1 MQQISEIEEWDAIL
15 LQELSFHDEALQ
27 LDELEASLGGHKLV
41 TNSECPWDTA
51 IVIHRRWMGYV
62 RWFSTSPHSVWVG
75 IRADEEFTFC
85 SAHLPSWVSDE
96 CFEQAVEEVLEIGKS
111 KASGSIF
118 VGIDANCNIDDN
130 GDQRGLL
137 VRELCALHNLL
148 PLFQRFWTL
157 AWQSPTGVTWK
168 KKVDFCLTN
177 QESAKV
183 EIAENLHSRSD
194 HKPLRVSRPHAQGAM
209 LEFERKKKSMAGWCP
224 QTSSQCHELH
234 SALRKHVSLG
244 ASVGEIQLAL
254 ETVMGDV
261 TRAWEC
267 CTPEPLT
274 ETERRFIDARSRLK
288 ELTASTMLQGFNSS
302 SLGQL
307 SPREALVLHMVRRQ
321 KRLVNELRGK
331 IASERKLEKLRTLG
345 GKSVN
350 KRLPAGLRNPEGVL
364 VTDQSRWGDMIHE
377 HFGAKFRRVN
387 GQSHGTTRALW
398 KARLRRAQQLGDKPG
413 ELSFEEFK
421 EVLGLVKPKVAT
433 GRDNIPGTIIRFL
446 PESVLNQLYRA
457 IVDRLSGW
465 EDAHVHSWAE
475 FDICLVPK
483 KGDISR
489 LSNWRPISLVP
500 TLYKVYEMCMWKV
513 LDKELRPLPN
523 QLVGFRPGMQ
533 CLDIVSFL
541 VEALRKADEWGEK
554 LFVVSMDVASAFDSV
569 SAQLLGDVLL
579 ERGATVTTVAAAV
592 RENLDLSA
600 RPCMGFTKGSP
611 FDLEVGMRQG
621 GPRTPCG
628 WNQVM
633 AVLVEEL
640 LLLWANRG
648 PAVSWAPE
656 WKPFEMLIWADNIFL
671 VSSSIIDI
679 VQRTQDIEHVFGKKE
694 LCFNQ
699 KSLEIL
705 PSKNAENEVARVWL
719 NEKME
724 FSWVSELLVL
734 GCHLDGSGSTETLV
748 LKRLEQ
754 GRKMFF
760 RTRCLL
766 CCPKI
771 PEEERLRTFYS
782 TVVPCVLWGSGCW
795 VPSAKIQQ
803 LLSFQEN
810 RWLRC
815 MLGGRKDQDVA
826 WVDWFRATKRA
837 THALRTKMNL
847 PSLWHRTLA
856 AMHGWAGHVARKDVS
871 HPGHAAILWRN
882 ARWWEIMKSIGAG
895 SRDHSWRHRKRNW
908 VRSFEHGLSKIL
920 GIGWWEV
927 AKRDRDSWKE
937 GKYRFICDAVRRW
950 GGPRPLWKKAFVDC
964 LAVSSMLVSSEM

>member
-1 MQQISEIEEWDAIL
+1 MS
-15 LQELSFHDEALQ
+15 
-27 LDELEASLGGHKLV
+27 
-41 TNSECPWDTA
+41 
-51 IVIHRRWMGYV
+51 M
-62 RWFSTSPHSVWVG
+62 
-75 IRADEEFTFC
+75 
-85 SAHLPSWVSDE
+85 
-96 CFEQAVEEVLEIGKS
+96 
-111 KASGSIF
+111 
-118 VGIDANCNIDDN
+118 
-130 GDQRGLL
+130 
-137 VRELCALHNLL
+137 
-148 PLFQRFWTL
+148 
-157 AWQSPTGVTWK
+157 
-168 KKVDFCLTN
+168 
-177 QESAKV
+177 AKV
-183 EIAENLHSRSD
+183 
-194 HKPLRVSRPHAQGAM
+194 
-209 LEFERKKKSMAGWCP
+209 
-224 QTSSQCHELH
+224 
-234 SALRKHVSLG
+234 
-244 ASVGEIQLAL
+244 
-254 ETVMGDV
+254 
-261 TRAWEC
+261 
-267 CTPEPLT
+267 
-274 ETERRFIDARSRLK
+274 
-288 ELTASTMLQGFNSS
+288 
-302 SLGQL
+302 
-307 SPREALVLHMVRRQ
+307 MVRHAPCG
-321 KRLVNELRGK
+321 RLDC
-331 IASERKLEKLRTLG
+331 A
-345 GKSVN
+345 
-350 KRLPAGLRNPEGVL
+350 
-364 VTDQSRWGDMIHE
+364 
-377 HFGAKFRRVN
+377 
-387 GQSHGTTRALW
+387 
-398 KARLRRAQQLGDKPG
+398 RAQQLGDKPG

-446 PESVLNQLYRA
+446 PESVLKQLYRA

-489 LSNWRPISLVP
+489 LSNWRPISLVL

-569 SAQLLGDVLL
+569 SAQVLGDVPL

-760 RTRCLL
+760 RTRSLL

-795 VPSAKIQQ
+795 VPSAKIHQ

-815 MLGGRKDQDVA
+815 MLGGRKAQDVA

-920 GIGWWEV
+920 GVGWWEV
-927 AKRDRDSWKE
+927 ARSDRDSWKE
-937 GKYRFICDAVRRW
+937 WKYRFICDAVRRW